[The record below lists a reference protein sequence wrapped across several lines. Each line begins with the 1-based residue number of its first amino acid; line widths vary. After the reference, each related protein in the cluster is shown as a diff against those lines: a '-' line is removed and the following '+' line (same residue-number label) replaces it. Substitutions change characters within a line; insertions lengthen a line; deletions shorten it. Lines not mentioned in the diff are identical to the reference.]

1 MPHAA
6 RPVPDRW
13 RSTQQTAHS
22 AAVRA
27 GLPAAAPS
35 RKQRCPPDATGSQ
48 KRGPEGRC
56 RAPRGW
62 MRAQPAPARR
72 HHQWQASHTARQR
85 QRPSHRRTVHRVF
98 RQTLATKSLTTKPLT
113 SKPLTRMFH
122 DLFHAVFHGMFHAMF
137 PMPSSERSAWHHPW
151 RDAPAT
157 PTTPWPIR
165 SAQALRDAP
174 DRVWPRHSPTGRSST
189 WPL

>member
-1 MPHAA
+1 
-6 RPVPDRW
+6 
-13 RSTQQTAHS
+13 
-22 AAVRA
+22 
-27 GLPAAAPS
+27 
-35 RKQRCPPDATGSQ
+35 
-48 KRGPEGRC
+48 
-56 RAPRGW
+56 

-72 HHQWQASHTARQR
+72 HHQWQASRTARQR

-189 WPL
+189 WPLKSLYMPRRKPTSSGIPPSPRHAIGQAPQARTIPARKSRPSKDG

>member
-13 RSTQQTAHS
+13 RSRQQTVHN

-56 RAPRGW
+56 QAPHGW

-72 HHQWQASHTARQR
+72 HHQRQASRTARQR

-98 RQTLATKSLTTKPLT
+98 RQTLATEALM
-113 SKPLTRMFH
+113 RMFH

-174 DRVWPRHSPTGRSST
+174 DRVWPRHSPTGRPST